1 MIPGKLRR
9 PETIAMKK
17 LALALGLAATLFATA
32 AQAMTVREFLATA
45 AGIPRNPTA
54 LLRSDTRRL
63 MDEVKG
69 AFRTVRQEQQAAR
82 AAGRAPASCTPD
94 RVPVNTNELLARFNA
109 IPAARRDIS
118 VTQAIREW
126 MVERYPC
133 PN

>member
-1 MIPGKLRR
+1 MMTSATP
-9 PETIAMKK
+9 TISGRTGSFLTTSAPT
-17 LALALGLAATLFATA
+17 GAASTPP
-32 AQAMTVREFLATA
+32 MMS
-45 AGIPRNPTA
+45 PTA